1 MVFQEIKPS
10 PALKPFVKCFYFYD
24 SGPLDAFS
32 DTVYP
37 SGNMEMVFNL
47 GHGHWKFQKNN
58 DFYTTAPVELW
69 GQVTKPLAIKSSG
82 ANTMLGI
89 RFYPHSM
96 AYFSEESMKALTNE
110 TIDAADL
117 FGPTLHTLHSRLL
130 DAVDLRTRIILLEH
144 YLLARLQV
152 STKRQAKLKFV
163 GEIVNSLKYN
173 FSTERIAAISSRN
186 NITPRYLAML
196 FSEYTG
202 LQPKLLCKINRF
214 NYSLNLIHSNEQD
227 LTGIAYDSGYF
238 DQSHFIKEFKL
249 FTGLTPNAFTT
260 NASALNLALAEEG
273 KWSSVC

>member
-1 MVFQEIKPS
+1 MLFQEIKPS
-10 PALKPFVKCFYFYD
+10 AALKPFVKCFYFYD

-47 GHGHWKFQKNN
+47 GNGHWQFHKNN

-69 GQVTKPLAIKSSG
+69 GQVTKPLAVKSTG

-89 RFYPHSM
+89 RFYSHSM
-96 AYFSEESMKALTNE
+96 AYFSEENMKALNND

-117 FGPTLHTLHSRLL
+117 FGPTLRTLHTQLL
-130 DAVDLRTRIILLEH
+130 DTTDLRTRITLLEQ

-152 STKRQAKLKFV
+152 STRRQAKLKFV

-173 FSTERIAAISSRN
+173 FSTERIAAVSSRN

-214 NYSLNLIHSNEQD
+214 NYSLNLIQSQEQD
-227 LTGIAYDSGYF
+227 LTSIAYDAGYF

-249 FTGLTPNAFTT
+249 FTGLTPHTFTT

-273 KWSSVC
+273 KWSVG